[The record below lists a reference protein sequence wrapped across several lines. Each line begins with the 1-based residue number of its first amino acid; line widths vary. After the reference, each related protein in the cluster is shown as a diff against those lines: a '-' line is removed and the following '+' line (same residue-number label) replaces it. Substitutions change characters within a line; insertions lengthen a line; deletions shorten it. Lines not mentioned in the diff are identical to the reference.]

1 MTVNPAKGSEL
12 LSIDSVEVL
21 TPERY
26 FTLHDPGLYFFQADS
41 TTTQGTSIVVTD
53 QSFPQPMEISD
64 LTEPLIYITTR
75 NENQKLKENL
85 SDKQALDKFW
95 LSTVGSADL
104 ARSAIKNFY
113 QNVEDANALFTSYK
127 EGWKTDRGMIYTVM
141 GPPISMTKEADS
153 ETWIYQSAGSED
165 LRFVFKKI
173 SNIFSNNHYEL
184 FRDKSY
190 DRPWFLAIDRWRKG
204 QTR

>member
-1 MTVNPAKGSEL
+1 
-12 LSIDSVEVL
+12 
-21 TPERY
+21 
-26 FTLHDPGLYFFQADS
+26 
-41 TTTQGTSIVVTD
+41 
-53 QSFPQPMEISD
+53 
-64 LTEPLIYITTR
+64 
-75 NENQKLKENL
+75 
-85 SDKQALDKFW
+85 
-95 LSTVGSADL
+95 
-104 ARSAIKNFY
+104 
-113 QNVEDANALFTSYK
+113 VEDANALFTSYK

-141 GPPISMTKEADS
+141 GPPVSMTKEADS